1 MERQRLARLLLA
13 ALLPAGACAA
23 AHAQETQAATDA
35 ATAKTVEQAAQTPA
49 AQNAAQAPVA
59 ATPAAPAA
67 PATPAV
73 PATGTETPAAAPP
86 AEPPAAAK
94 PTVERTTEK
103 VAQPPA
109 ERAAAERIAD
119 KPAEA
124 AKDAAKPAARKPAP
138 ATGAGGPL
146 KNVVAGSWRDPANVA
161 RDGYRHPLETLQFF
175 GVRADQTVVEITP
188 GGGWY
193 SEILAP
199 YLREKGRYVAAVVDP
214 DSQTKDS
221 SRAYFAKAKSGLEK
235 KFAAAPAQY
244 GGAVIAAYDPF
255 KPAFGAPASA
265 DVVLTFRNVHN
276 WRSAGQAEVMF
287 KGFYDVLKPGGTLG
301 VVEHRAKG
309 DVPAEDKSGYVGQ
322 AQVIA
327 LAEAAGFRLEGKSE
341 VNANPRDTKDYPN
354 GVWTLPPSNQHEAA
368 DGAKYKAI
376 GESDRMTLR
385 FRKPR

>member
-35 ATAKTVEQAAQTPA
+35 AAAKTVEQVAQPQAEPA
-49 AQNAAQAPVA
+49 AQNPAPAPVA
-59 ATPAAPAA
+59 ATPAAPA
-67 PATPAV
+67 T
-73 PATGTETPAAAPP
+73 AAQ
-86 AEPPAAAK
+86 PPAAATPAAEAPAAAK
-94 PTVERTTEK
+94 QTLERTNEK
-103 VAQPPA
+103 TAQPPA
-109 ERAAAERIAD
+109 ERAAAERVE
-119 KPAEA
+119 PAEA
-124 AKDAAKPAARKPAP
+124 AKDTAKPAARKA
-138 ATGAGGPL
+138 AAAAVAGGSL
-146 KNVVAGSWRDPANVA
+146 KSVVAGSWRDPANVA

-175 GVRADQTVVEITP
+175 GVRPDQTVVEITP
-188 GGGWY
+188 GSGWY

-235 KFAAAPAQY
+235 KFADAPAQY

-309 DVPAEDKSGYVGQ
+309 DVPVDDKSGYVGQ

-341 VNANPRDTKDYPN
+341 VNANPRDTKDYAK

-368 DGAKYKAI
+368 DSAKYKAI